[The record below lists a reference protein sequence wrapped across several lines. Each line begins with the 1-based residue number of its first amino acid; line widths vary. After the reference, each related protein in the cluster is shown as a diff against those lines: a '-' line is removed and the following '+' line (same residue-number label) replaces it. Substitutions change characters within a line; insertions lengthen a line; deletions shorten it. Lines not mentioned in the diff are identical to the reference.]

1 MGYSQ
6 PTVEL
11 TARPSSPC
19 SRRLSR
25 GVLVA
30 VALAL
35 SACGVIDAGPQ
46 PAEDAGVGVAP
57 PGLPEGESTWRGSF
71 MVNGLSIATELVLT
85 NAGGDLTGQMTV
97 SDDPEAPIGLGRG
110 EYSVSGTYEPTSQRI
125 AIAPNAWSV
134 EPSVMIELLGFLGA
148 YEPERGAMAGTV
160 ADYAS
165 GDDNTLAGGP
175 GQLLFVSGDG
185 APTAAGAG
193 ANSLPVGS
201 RSFTGR
207 YQCGGP
213 EREVTG
219 DLTFDGG
226 GAVSGTVTYGLPTLA
241 DGSNTFVFTG
251 VHNPTTGRVTLVPGL
266 YTSSVTSLVAMFVE
280 ASYDPTDDAIRG
292 GGRTNVGPCAVQAWD
307 VAF

>member
-1 MGYSQ
+1 MGSSQ
-6 PTVEL
+6 PTLEL
-11 TARPSSPC
+11 TALLSSSC
-19 SRRLSR
+19 SRRLSL

-46 PAEDAGVGVAP
+46 PAEDAGVRVAP
-57 PGLPEGESTWRGSF
+57 SGLPEGESTWRGSL

-85 NAGGDLTGQMTV
+85 NAGGDLTGLMTV

-110 EYSVSGTYEPTSQRI
+110 EYTVSGTYEPTSQRI
-125 AIAPNAWSV
+125 AIAPNAWSE
-134 EPSVMIELLGFLGA
+134 EPSAVIELWGFLGA
-148 YEPERGAMAGTV
+148 YEPEGGTIAGTV

-165 GDDNTLAGGP
+165 GDDNTLMGGP

-193 ANSLPVGS
+193 TNSLPVGS
-201 RSFTGR
+201 RPFNGR

-219 DLTFDGG
+219 DLSFDGG
-226 GAVSGTVTYGLPTLA
+226 GAISGTVTYGLPTLA
-241 DGSNTFVFTG
+241 DGSNRFVFTG

-266 YTSSVTSLVAMFVE
+266 YTASVTSLLTMFVE
-280 ASYDPTDDAIRG
+280 AAYDPTDDAIRG
-292 GGRTNVGPCAVQAWD
+292 GGRTNMGPCAVQGWD
-307 VAF
+307 VGF